1 MQRIS
6 DLLGSEDGI
15 NRIKQMAQMFGLG
28 SDDSEPDLS
37 AFAGMFSGGGQKDSS
52 SSGKTDESSRGPDL
66 GGLGG
71 LGDLFKNI
79 DMGTVMRLL
88 SAYSNTKDGENERL
102 LRALKPMLS
111 DKRQGRVDEAINLMK
126 LIAIYPLV
134 KESGLLGNLLG

>member
-6 DLLGSEDGI
+6 DLLSSEDGI

-37 AFAGMFSGGGQKDSS
+37 AFSGMFSGGGQQESS
-52 SSGKTDESSRGPDL
+52 SSSKRDSASNGPDL

-79 DMGTVMRLL
+79 DMGTVMKLM
-88 SAYSNTKDGENERL
+88 SAYSNAKDGENERL

-126 LIAIYPLV
+126 LIAILPLV
-134 KESGLLGNLLG
+134 KESGLLGSLLG

>member
-6 DLLGSEDGI
+6 DLLSSEEGL

-37 AFAGMFSGGGQKDSS
+37 SLAGMFSGGGQNDSS
-52 SSGKTDESSRGPDL
+52 SSHRSKNEDYGPD
-66 GGLGG
+66 LGG

-79 DMGTVMRLL
+79 DIKTVMRLL
-88 SAYSNTKDGENERL
+88 NAYSNAKDTENERL

-111 DKRQGRVDEAINLMK
+111 EKRQGRVDEAINLMK
-126 LIAIYPLV
+126 LIAILPLV